1 MPKARS
7 GKRKETIVI
16 ALGGNTLLS
25 AKEKFSIHEEV
36 ENVEESCREIAGIIK
51 AGNRVVLTHGNGP
64 QVGDILLQ
72 QEAAR
77 KVAPPMPLDVCGA
90 QSQGEIGY
98 LLQRSMK
105 NIIPGISVVSL
116 VTQTIV
122 DPRDPAFRK
131 PTKFI
136 GPFYKESGP
145 GRRKD
150 SDRGF
155 RRVVASPDPKEIV
168 ELEEIKTL
176 TDSGTLVIAAGG
188 GGVPVVI
195 RRNRL
200 DGVEAVIDKDLAAE
214 RLASSLRAS
223 TLMMLTDVDEVCLD
237 YATPKEKGLR
247 SLSIREAKKY
257 LKEGHF
263 PPGSMGP
270 KIEAA
275 IRFLT
280 HGGRRVIITSP
291 EKAMKA
297 LEGKVG
303 TTVRK

>member
-1 MPKARS
+1 MPRARS
-7 GKRKETIVI
+7 RKRETMVI

-36 ENVEESCREIAGIIK
+36 ENVEESCREIARIIRK
-51 AGNRVVLTHGNGP
+51 GYRVVLTHGNGP

-105 NIIPGISVVSL
+105 NVIPGISVVSL

-122 DPRDPAFRK
+122 DPRDPAFRN

-136 GPFYKESGP
+136 GPFFKEPGH
-145 GRRKD
+145 GRRRD

-155 RRVVASPDPKEIV
+155 RRVVPSPDPKEIV
-168 ELEEIKTL
+168 EAVEIRNL
-176 TDSGTLVIAAGG
+176 VDSGTLVIAAGG
-188 GGVPVVI
+188 GGIPVAI

-200 DGVEAVIDKDLAAE
+200 EGMEAVIDKDLAAE

-237 YATPKEKGLR
+237 YASPKEKGLR
-247 SLSIREAKKY
+247 SLSLKDARKY

-280 HGGRRVIITSP
+280 HGGRKVIITSP
-291 EKAMKA
+291 EKAVNALDGKA
-297 LEGKVG
+297 G
-303 TTVRK
+303 TTVRG

>member
-1 MPKARS
+1 MPGTRS
-7 GKRKETIVI
+7 RKETIII

-36 ENVEESCREIAGIIK
+36 ENVEESCRQIAGIIRR
-51 AGNRVVLTHGNGP
+51 GYRVVLTHGNGP

-72 QEAAR
+72 QEAA
-77 KVAPPMPLDVCGA
+77 KGLAPPMPLDVCGA

-105 NIIPGISVVSL
+105 NVIPGISVVSL

-122 DPRDPAFRK
+122 DPKDPAFRK

-136 GPFYKESGP
+136 GPFYKEPGP
-145 GRRKD
+145 GRKKD

-168 ELEEIKTL
+168 EIEEIRKL
-176 TDSGTLVIAAGG
+176 MGSGTLVIASGG
-188 GGVPVVI
+188 GGIPVAI

-200 DGVEAVIDKDLAAE
+200 EGMGAVIDKDLAAE

-237 YATPKEKGLR
+237 YASPTEERIR
-247 SLSIREAKKY
+247 SLSVREARKY

-280 HGGRRVIITSP
+280 HGGKKVIITSP
-291 EKAMKA
+291 EKALKA
-297 LEGKVG
+297 LDGKAG
-303 TTVRK
+303 TSVRP

>member
-1 MPKARS
+1 MPKARPR
-7 GKRKETIVI
+7 KRETIVI

-36 ENVEESCREIAGIIK
+36 ENVEESCKQIARIIRK
-51 AGNRVVLTHGNGP
+51 GYRVVLTHGNGP

-72 QEAAR
+72 QEAAK

-105 NIIPGISVVSL
+105 NVIPGISVVSL
-116 VTQTIV
+116 ITQTIV
-122 DPRDPAFRK
+122 DPRDSAFRK

-136 GPFYKESGP
+136 GPFFKEPGP

-155 RRVVASPDPKEIV
+155 RRVVPSPDPKEIV
-168 ELEEIKTL
+168 ESQEIMNL
-176 TDSGTLVIAAGG
+176 VDSGTLVIAAGG
-188 GGVPVVI
+188 GGIPVVI

-200 DGVEAVIDKDLAAE
+200 EGTEAVIDKDLAAE

-223 TLMMLTDVDEVCLD
+223 TLMMLPEGEGTQVPV
-237 YATPKEKGLR
+237 PK
-247 SLSIREAKKY
+247 
-257 LKEGHF
+257 
-263 PPGSMGP
+263 GSEEIPQGRPIPSRKHGP
-270 KIEAA
+270 KDRGRHKVPRPWGKESDNHLPREGREGSGREGRDDCKEIE
-275 IRFLT
+275 
-280 HGGRRVIITSP
+280 
-291 EKAMKA
+291 
-297 LEGKVG
+297 
-303 TTVRK
+303 

>member
-1 MPKARS
+1 MPRARPR
-7 GKRKETIVI
+7 KRETIVI

-36 ENVEESCREIAGIIK
+36 ENVEESCREIARIVRKGY
-51 AGNRVVLTHGNGP
+51 RVVLTHGNGP

-105 NIIPGISVVSL
+105 NVIPGISVVSL

-122 DPRDPAFRK
+122 DTRDSAFRK

-145 GRRKD
+145 GRKKD

-168 ELEEIKTL
+168 ETQEIRRL
-176 TDSGTLVIAAGG
+176 VDSKTLVIAAGG

-200 DGVEAVIDKDLAAE
+200 EGVEAVIDKDLAAE
-214 RLASSLRAS
+214 RLASSLQAS

-237 YATPKEKGLR
+237 YASPKEKGLR
-247 SLSIREAKKY
+247 SMSLREARKY
-257 LKEGHF
+257 LKEGEF

-280 HGGRRVIITSP
+280 HGGKKVIITSP
-291 EKAMKA
+291 GKAVKA
-297 LEGKVG
+297 LEGKAG
-303 TTVRK
+303 TTIKG